1 VRHSEPQ
8 TTIWWAQNPFV
19 TFAVFVCKNSG
30 MRWVEQPVFFVDFEG
45 SHATGILEYGVVTVL
60 GDRVVEAKTRL
71 CRAAGHVR
79 AEETALH
86 GLRENDLVAQAPFAD
101 EFDFF
106 AGLRERG
113 PLAAHYAGVENA
125 LLKAVWP
132 RRSPDFARPG
142 GNLADWGPW
151 IDTGAL
157 YAQLY
162 PRLVSLKLA
171 DLIVACGLQAELD
184 ALAAVH
190 CPPARRRYHSAPFDS
205 LAGALLLASLAREPW
220 LAELS
225 TAQMLALSALDPEKR
240 DALTQRELF

>member
-1 VRHSEPQ
+1 MSSGENR
-8 TTIWWAQNPFV
+8 FV
-19 TFAVFVCKNSG
+19 TFVVFGCKNAP
-30 MRWVEQPVFFVDFEG
+30 MRWVEQPFFFVDFEG
-45 SHATGILEYGVVTVL
+45 SHAAGILEYGVVTVV
-60 GDRVVEAKTRL
+60 GDRVVETNTRL
-71 CRAAGHVR
+71 CRAAGRVR
-79 AEETALH
+79 AEETAMH
-86 GLRENDLVAQAPFAD
+86 GLREKNLVEHAPFTD
-101 EFDFF
+101 DFDFF
-106 AGLRERG
+106 AGRRDRG

-132 RRSPDFARPG
+132 YPRRSTDFARPG
-142 GNLADWGPW
+142 ESLVDWGPW

-184 ALAAVH
+184 VLAATH
-190 CPPARRRYHSAPFDS
+190 CPPPRRRYHAALYDA
-205 LAGALLLASLAREPW
+205 LAGALLLTSLAREPW

-240 DALTQRELF
+240 DALQQRELF